1 MLQATKKVEYFCK
14 TDKRLVL
21 QRVFLNAKENKQT
34 NKQDEQ
40 TDKQDE
46 QTDKETSKQVEQTDG
61 ETEKEM
67 QTTEGGETEAE
78 TDSS

>member
-40 TDKQDE
+40 TDK
-46 QTDKETSKQVEQTDG
+46 ETNKQVEQTDG

-67 QTTEGGETEAE
+67 QTKEGGREKQTEAE